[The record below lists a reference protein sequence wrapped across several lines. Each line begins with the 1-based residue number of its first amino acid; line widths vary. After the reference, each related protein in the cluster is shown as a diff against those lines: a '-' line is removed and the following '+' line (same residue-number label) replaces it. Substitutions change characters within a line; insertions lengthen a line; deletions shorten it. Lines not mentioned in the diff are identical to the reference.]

1 MASSKQ
7 QPLHKRL
14 LNVIFKQNRE
24 IGDLVNVREVYFG
37 LRSRV
42 LGLLALVMI
51 VVVSILAVV
60 MYFNNRRL
68 VESEKSAKA
77 RSLTHILTGP
87 AEFYLDKTN
96 KTTAEELQTKYQII
110 QRESQNFLTYNDDI
124 VKIILTDESGRTR
137 FSTSPWDYRRRDVPP
152 YIRGGLLQKEEKL
165 VSTDYTEQVKEPK
178 KKKTRAASYRAL
190 TYPILLHKGETVNIL
205 QDFNRFYG
213 EYHGAG
219 KGRKSRIY
227 FYLWSRHRD
236 LLGKDFDPAAASR
249 DKGKPKGRTEAP
261 RVSKVY
267 DVDFL
272 FLALFNHC
280 MTSRNRRILPRERW
294 LWNDRWLFALKE
306 DKMKA
311 YRDDASARAKEIDDL
326 IQSRIRGLAARVEE
340 SRRLGVLAVVF
351 NVDSF
356 RKVPTGNIELIM
368 KIALV
373 MIAVG
378 CAAVLVVLNFSV
390 RNLKKLEKWAISV
403 SRGNLD
409 EKIEIASND
418 EIGRL
423 GDITNYMIDE
433 IRAKYHLEKFVSRS
447 TRSMISGSMTAENGP
462 DLGVTGRKTLAF
474 IFSDVRGFTSFS
486 EKNDPETVIEVLNY
500 YLELQSNIIKGNKGD
515 IDDFVGDQ
523 IMAHFSGE
531 TRADRAIDTAIKI
544 MKSVAGTNAER
555 AGAGLPVFEV
565 GIGVHEG
572 DVVTGNIGSK
582 FRMDF
587 ACVGDAVNL
596 TSRLCSAAGAGEIF
610 VSQDLFDRAKK
621 KYAVAGRPSIEVKGK
636 EKRVKIV
643 KIDY

>member
-1 MASSKQ
+1 
-7 QPLHKRL
+7 
-14 LNVIFKQNRE
+14 
-24 IGDLVNVREVYFG
+24 
-37 LRSRV
+37 
-42 LGLLALVMI
+42 
-51 VVVSILAVV
+51 
-60 MYFNNRRL
+60 
-68 VESEKSAKA
+68 
-77 RSLTHILTGP
+77 
-87 AEFYLDKTN
+87 
-96 KTTAEELQTKYQII
+96 
-110 QRESQNFLTYNDDI
+110 
-124 VKIILTDESGRTR
+124 
-137 FSTSPWDYRRRDVPP
+137 
-152 YIRGGLLQKEEKL
+152 
-165 VSTDYTEQVKEPK
+165 
-178 KKKTRAASYRAL
+178 
-190 TYPILLHKGETVNIL
+190 
-205 QDFNRFYG
+205 
-213 EYHGAG
+213 
-219 KGRKSRIY
+219 
-227 FYLWSRHRD
+227 
-236 LLGKDFDPAAASR
+236 
-249 DKGKPKGRTEAP
+249 
-261 RVSKVY
+261 
-267 DVDFL
+267 
-272 FLALFNHC
+272 
-280 MTSRNRRILPRERW
+280 
-294 LWNDRWLFALKE
+294 
-306 DKMKA
+306 
-311 YRDDASARAKEIDDL
+311 
-326 IQSRIRGLAARVEE
+326 
-340 SRRLGVLAVVF
+340 
-351 NVDSF
+351 
-356 RKVPTGNIELIM
+356 
-368 KIALV
+368 
-373 MIAVG
+373 
-378 CAAVLVVLNFSV
+378 
-390 RNLKKLEKWAISV
+390 
-403 SRGNLD
+403 
-409 EKIEIASND
+409 
-418 EIGRL
+418 
-423 GDITNYMIDE
+423 MIDE